1 MSTQIVI
8 RIEPELK
15 KKVDKLAR
23 MEGKTTSTVVRD
35 LLEDYTRER
44 DIEGYI
50 DSLWTRI
57 GKKFAAKG
65 ITEKDIGKAIAES
78 RKNG

>member
-1 MSTQIVI
+1 MSTQIVV
-8 RIEPELK
+8 RIEPEHK

-23 MEGKTTSTVVRD
+23 MEGKTTSTVVRN

-50 DSLWTRI
+50 DSLWDRI
-57 GKKFAAKG
+57 GKKFTTKG
-65 ITEKDIGKAIAES
+65 ISEKDIGKAIAES
-78 RKNG
+78 RKSR

>member
-1 MSTQIVI
+1 MTTQIVI
-8 RIEPELK
+8 RVKPELK

-23 MEGKTTSTVVRD
+23 MEGKTTSTVVRG
-35 LLEDYTRER
+35 LLEDYARDR

-50 DSLWTRI
+50 DSLWARI
-57 GKKFAAKG
+57 GKKLTAKG

-78 RKNG
+78 RKDR

>member
-35 LLEDYTRER
+35 RLEDYTRDR

-57 GKKFAAKG
+57 GKKLTTKGIAAKK
-65 ITEKDIGKAIAES
+65 ISE
-78 RKNG
+78 RR

>member
-35 LLEDYTRER
+35 LLEDYIRER

-57 GKKFAAKG
+57 GKRFTTKG
-65 ITEKDIGKAIAES
+65 ITEKDIGKTIAES
-78 RKNG
+78 RKHG

>member
-35 LLEDYTRER
+35 LLEEYTRDR

-57 GKKFAAKG
+57 GKKFTAKG
-65 ITEKDIGKAIAES
+65 ITEKDIGKTIAES
-78 RKNG
+78 RKSG